1 MSYACGSLFVCA
13 FVAMVVVLVRF
24 KVLDERQLRRAHER
38 NYESR
43 EESYANEEGKILKE
57 SSSE

>member
-1 MSYACGSLFVCA
+1 MSYVCGAAFVCA

-38 NYESR
+38 NLSR
-43 EESYANEEGKILKE
+43 EESYGNDEGKILKE
-57 SSSE
+57 SSG